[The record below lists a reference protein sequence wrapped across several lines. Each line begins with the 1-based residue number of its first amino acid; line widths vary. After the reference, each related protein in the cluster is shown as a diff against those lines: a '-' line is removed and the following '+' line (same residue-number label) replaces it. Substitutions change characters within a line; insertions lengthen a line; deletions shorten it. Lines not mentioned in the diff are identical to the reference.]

1 MRILENIKV
10 YSEEDRIAAVVDGI
24 ELTYKELDKKSNALA
39 YYLLKEFKEDRTPI
53 VLYGNKEN
61 EMLVAMMAA
70 LKSGRAYVPVDIT
83 FPKDRIE
90 NILKEVNPKVVIN
103 CTTDSVDISSY
114 VISIEGLN
122 DIYSLYKEN
131 EIDKKYWVKDDE
143 NCYILFTSGSTGKPK
158 GVQISKNNL
167 DSFTEWFTE
176 YLEVGNENKSILNQP
191 SYSFDL
197 SVMPVY
203 LGLINGKKL
212 FSLSKK
218 TLENMKETFNELKKS
233 DMRLWISTPAFAAMC
248 MQDDSFNNELMPNI
262 ETMYFIGE
270 ILPTKLVIDI
280 RERFPSVRIINSYGP
295 TEATVAITGIDIT
308 EEITRDNKELPI
320 GYPMEGSIIKI
331 LDDNN
336 NEVKDQEK
344 GEITIYSKSV
354 SKGYYNNDEMTAKV
368 FFNEVIDGK
377 EYRAYKT
384 GDLGYYKDGVL
395 YFCGRKDFQI
405 KLNGFRIELEDIEN
419 NLRKVSNIKNT
430 IVLPVYRDEKVS
442 HLVAFVILEEE
453 TGLSNLKN
461 TLKIKDE
468 LKKYIPTYMIPKNIK
483 VLKEFP
489 MNNND
494 KVDRKRLMEEFK

>member
-1 MRILENIKV
+1 MRILENIKL
-10 YSEEDRIAAVVDGI
+10 YSKENRVAAVVDGE
-24 ELTYKELDKKSNALA
+24 ELTYKELEKRSNALA
-39 YYLLKEFKEDRTPI
+39 YYLLKEFNEDRTPV

-61 EMLVAMMAA
+61 DMLVAMMAA

-103 CTTDSVDISSY
+103 CTTDSIDVSSDI
-114 VISIEGLN
+114 ISLDRLN
-122 DIYSLYKEN
+122 FIYNNYGEN
-131 EIDKKYWVKDDE
+131 EIDSKYWVKDDE

-167 DSFTEWFTE
+167 DFFTEWFTE
-176 YLEVGNENKSILNQP
+176 YLKVGNENKSILNQP

-248 MQDDSFNNELMPNI
+248 MQDDSFNNELMTNI

-270 ILPTKLVIDI
+270 ILPSKLVIDI
-280 RERFPSVRIINSYGP
+280 RKRFPNVRIINSYGP

-308 EEITRDNKELPI
+308 QDIITDNKELPI
-320 GYPMEGSIIKI
+320 GYPMKGSIIKI

-336 NEVKDQEK
+336 NEVKDGEK

-384 GDLGYYKDGVL
+384 GDLGYYKDGIL

-430 IVLPVYRDEKVS
+430 IVLPVYREQKVS

-468 LKKYIPTYMIPKNIK
+468 LKKYIPAYMIPKNIK
-483 VLKEFP
+483 VVKEFP

>member
-1 MRILENIKV
+1 
-10 YSEEDRIAAVVDGI
+10 
-24 ELTYKELDKKSNALA
+24 
-39 YYLLKEFKEDRTPI
+39 
-53 VLYGNKEN
+53 
-61 EMLVAMMAA
+61 
-70 LKSGRAYVPVDIT
+70 
-83 FPKDRIE
+83 
-90 NILKEVNPKVVIN
+90 
-103 CTTDSVDISSY
+103 
-114 VISIEGLN
+114 
-122 DIYSLYKEN
+122 
-131 EIDKKYWVKDDE
+131 
-143 NCYILFTSGSTGKPK
+143 
-158 GVQISKNNL
+158 
-167 DSFTEWFTE
+167 
-176 YLEVGNENKSILNQP
+176 
-191 SYSFDL
+191 
-197 SVMPVY
+197 MPVY

-320 GYPMEGSIIKI
+320 GYPMKGSIIKI

-336 NEVKDQEK
+336 NEVKDEEK

-384 GDLGYYKDGVL
+384 GDLGYYKDGIL

>member
-1 MRILENIKV
+1 MRILENIKI
-10 YSEEDRIAAVVDGI
+10 YSNEERVAAIVDGD
-24 ELTYKELDKKSNALA
+24 ELTYRDLEKKSNALA
-39 YYLLKEFKEDRTPI
+39 YYLLNEFKDDRTPI
-53 VLYGNKEN
+53 VIYGNKEN
-61 EMLVAMMAA
+61 EMLVSMIAA
-70 LKSGRAYVPVDIT
+70 LKAGRAYVPVDIT

-90 NILKEVNPKVVIN
+90 SIVNEVNPKVIVN
-103 CTTDSVDISSY
+103 CTDNSIDIDSNIMNREVLNKVYELYVD
-114 VISIEGLN
+114 
-122 DIYSLYKEN
+122 KEV
-131 EIDKKYWVKDDE
+131 DSKYWVKDDE

-167 DSFTEWFTE
+167 DSFTEWFTD
-176 YLEVGNENKSILNQP
+176 YLEVGNENTAILNQP

-218 TLENMKETFNELKKS
+218 TLENMKETFNELMKS
-233 DMRLWISTPAFAAMC
+233 DMRLWISTPAFASMC
-248 MQDDSFNNELMPNI
+248 MQDNSFNTELMPNI

-270 ILPTKLVIDI
+270 ILPTKLVVDI
-280 RERFPSVRIINSYGP
+280 RERFPNVRIINSYGP
-295 TEATVAITGIDIT
+295 TEATVAITGVDIT
-308 EEITRDNKELPI
+308 EEMLNLNKELPI

-336 NEVKDQEK
+336 NELKEGEK

-354 SKGYYNNDEMTAKV
+354 SKGYYNNDEMTKKV
-368 FFNEVIDGK
+368 FFDSIIDGK

-384 GDLGYYKDGVL
+384 GDLGYYKEGLL

-430 IVLPVYRDEKVS
+430 IVLPFYRDGKVS
-442 HLVAFVILEEE
+442 YLVAFVILEEE
-453 TGLSNLKN
+453 TGLSNLKT
-461 TLKIKDE
+461 TLKIKEE

-483 VLKEFP
+483 ILKEFP
-489 MNNND
+489 RNNND
-494 KVDRKRLMEEFK
+494 KIDRKKLMEEFK

>member
-1 MRILENIKV
+1 MRILENIKT
-10 YSEEDRIAAVVDGI
+10 YSKENRIAAIVDGNQ
-24 ELTYKELDKKSNALA
+24 LTYKDLEDNSNGLA
-39 YYLLKEFKEDRTPI
+39 YYLLNEFKDDRTPVVI
-53 VLYGNKEN
+53 YGNKEN
-61 EMLVAMMAA
+61 DMLITMIAA
-70 LKSGRAYVPVDIT
+70 LKSGRAYVPVDVT

-90 NILKEVNPKVVIN
+90 NILKEVQPKIVIN
-103 CTTDSVDISSY
+103 CTTNNLEIDNNILSLED
-114 VISIEGLN
+114 LN
-122 DIYSLYKEN
+122 KIYEMYGSN
-131 EIDKKYWVKDDE
+131 EIESKYWVKGDE

-176 YLEVGNENKSILNQP
+176 YLEVGNENTSILNQP

-203 LGLINGKKL
+203 LGLINGKIL

-233 DMRLWISTPAFAAMC
+233 DMRLWISTPAFASMC
-248 MQDDSFNNELMPNI
+248 MQDNSFNNELMPNI

-270 ILPTKLVIDI
+270 ILPTKLVVDI
-280 RERFPSVRIINSYGP
+280 REKFPNVRIINSYGP

-308 EEITRDNKELPI
+308 EDILSSNRELPI
-320 GYPMEGSIIKI
+320 GYPMDGSIIKI

-336 NEVKDQEK
+336 NEVKDGEK

-354 SKGYYNNDEMTAKV
+354 SKGYYKNDEMTQKV
-368 FFNEVIDGK
+368 FFNYVINGK
-377 EYRAYKT
+377 KYRAYKT

-442 HLVAFVILEEE
+442 HLVAFVILQEE
-453 TGLSNLKN
+453 TGLSNLKT

-483 VLKEFP
+483 ILKEFP

-494 KVDRKRLMEEFK
+494 KIDRKKLMEEFK

>member
-1 MRILENIKV
+1 MRILENIKI
-10 YSEEDRIAAVVDGI
+10 YSNEERIASIVDGDR
-24 ELTYKELDKKSNALA
+24 LTYRDLEKKSNALA
-39 YYLLKEFKEDRTPI
+39 YYILNEFKNDRTPI
-53 VLYGNKEN
+53 VIYGNKEN
-61 EMLVAMMAA
+61 EILITMIAA
-70 LKSGRAYVPVDIT
+70 LKSGRAYVPVDVT

-90 NILKEVNPKVVIN
+90 SIVNEVNPKLIIN
-103 CTTDSVDISSY
+103 CTTNNIDINSNIMNIEELNNIFDMYNDKEVD
-114 VISIEGLN
+114 N
-122 DIYSLYKEN
+122 
-131 EIDKKYWVKDDE
+131 KYWVKDDE

-167 DSFTEWFTE
+167 DSFTEWFTK
-176 YLEVGNENKSILNQP
+176 YLEVGNSNTSILNQP

-203 LGLINGKKL
+203 LGLINGKIL

-218 TLENMKETFNELKKS
+218 TLENMKETFNEIKKS
-233 DMRLWISTPAFAAMC
+233 DMRLWISTPAFASMC
-248 MQDDSFNNELMPNI
+248 MQDSSFNMDLMPNI

-280 RERFPSVRIINSYGP
+280 RERFPNVRIINSYGP
-295 TEATVAITGIDIT
+295 TEATVAITGVDIT
-308 EEITRDNKELPI
+308 EEMLDLDKELPI

-336 NEVKDQEK
+336 NELKEGEK

-354 SKGYYNNDEMTAKV
+354 SKGYYNNEEMTNKV
-368 FFNEVIDGK
+368 FFDTIIEGK

-384 GDLGYYKDGVL
+384 GDLGYYKEGLL

-430 IVLPVYRDEKVS
+430 IVLPVYREEKVS
-442 HLVAFVILEEE
+442 HLVAFVILEKESE
-453 TGLSNLKN
+453 LSNLKT
-461 TLKIKDE
+461 TLKIKEE
-468 LKKYIPTYMIPKNIK
+468 LKKYIPAYMIPKTIK
-483 VLKEFP
+483 ILDEFP
-489 MNNND
+489 TNNND
-494 KVDRKRLMEEFK
+494 KIDRKKLMEEFK